1 MSDTRKY
8 LSGHDKRKKRKRV
21 EEFIESQR
29 GAIDRFIVKESKNS
43 SLEDLVNE
51 EKQENNGNELHEGLA
66 IENDIEGDV
75 NEIEDNESGDDLDF
89 KNNYSESD
97 DDAINEV
104 NEEPSSSIPLDIF
117 DPKNWENLD
126 PKWKDQLVEKGP
138 IRDVLTG
145 KGPKDRSNRRFSS
158 DFYTRILPNGQK
170 HHRDWLVY
178 SQALDKAF
186 CFCCKLFKRAP
197 QPSQLANEGYC
208 DWGHLSSRLKEH
220 ETSIEHINY
229 YVSWSELRI
238 RLMKGTTID
247 HAIQDQIKKA
257 KEHWRKVLHRLI
269 SLVKFLAKQNIA
281 FRGSNEKLYDDN
293 NGNFMVVVEMIAE
306 WDSVMREHIE
316 RNTHHHYLSH
326 KIQNELICL
335 LASQIKSSILEII
348 KKAKFFSVILDC
360 TPDVS
365 NQEQMTLVIRCVD
378 VSTSPMKVEEYFLGF
393 LKVDDTTGQGLFEE
407 LQNVLKS
414 FDLDIDNVRGQ
425 GYDNGANMKGR
436 HQGVQKKLLD
446 INPRA
451 LYTPCGCHCLN
462 LTLCDIANSCG
473 KAKDFFGVVQ
483 RIYTI
488 FSHSTK
494 RWKILIDH
502 VTVKGLTLKPLSI
515 TRWESRTESVKAVVL
530 QAQQIREALLQVAEE
545 KGTDSKI
552 RSEAKSLATFELGNF
567 EFLVGMIIWYEILGK
582 VNIVSKSLQSENMLI
597 DVAMTKI
604 KGLIASFEEYRESG
618 FGQAIN
624 TAKELASTME
634 IDPVFLEKRQIY
646 RKRHFDEVTY
656 ESSKVPQESAEE
668 AFRVHYF
675 LFIVDQTI
683 GSLKKRFEQYEEYED
698 LFGFLFTAEKLS
710 SLIDED
716 LKARCKNL
724 ERKLQRKNGTRQDVS
739 DLDGD
744 DLYQELKIIQHILP
758 KETKTASEIL
768 IFLQRMNC
776 FPNSFIAYRILLT
789 IPVTVASAE
798 RSFSKLKLLKSCLR
812 STMTQ
817 TRLNALAMISIE
829 SEFLEKLNYE
839 KLIDD
844 FANKTARRSVFHS

>member
-1 MSDTRKY
+1 MGIILLFAGVRTSKAQGQQLNQYCSFTIFLETSLVRLNFKNFHKIIKKIRMSDTRKY

-29 GAIDRFIVKESKNS
+29 GAIDKFIIKESKNS

-51 EKQENNGNELHEGLA
+51 EKQENNDNELHEGLA

-75 NEIEDNESGDDLDF
+75 NEIEDNEGGDDLDF

-97 DDAINEV
+97 NDAINEV

-126 PKWKDQLVEKGP
+126 PKWKDQLMEKGP

-145 KGPKDRSNRRFSS
+145 KGPKDKSNRRFSS
-158 DFYTRILPNGQK
+158 DFYTRILLNGQK
-170 HHRDWLVY
+170 HHRD
-178 SQALDKAF
+178 KAF
-186 CFCCKLFKRAP
+186 YFCCKLFKRGP
-197 QPSQLANEGYC
+197 QPSQLENEGYC

-281 FRGSNEKLYDDN
+281 FRGSNEKLYNDN
-293 NGNFMVVVEMIAE
+293 NVNFMAAVEMIAE
-306 WDSVMREHIE
+306 WDSLMREHIE

-446 INPRA
+446 INPKA

-545 KGTDSKI
+545 KDTDSKI

-582 VNIVSKSLQSENMLI
+582 VNIVSKSLQYENMLI

-604 KGLIASFEEYRESG
+604 KGLIASFEEYRESE

-624 TAKELASTME
+624 TSKELASTME
-634 IDPVFLEKRQIY
+634 IDPVFPEKDKYIEKDILMRL
-646 RKRHFDEVTY
+646 HM
-656 ESSKVPQESAEE
+656 
-668 AFRVHYF
+668 
-675 LFIVDQTI
+675 
-683 GSLKKRFEQYEEYED
+683 SL
-698 LFGFLFTAEKLS
+698 
-710 SLIDED
+710 
-716 LKARCKNL
+716 
-724 ERKLQRKNGTRQDVS
+724 
-739 DLDGD
+739 
-744 DLYQELKIIQHILP
+744 
-758 KETKTASEIL
+758 
-768 IFLQRMNC
+768 
-776 FPNSFIAYRILLT
+776 
-789 IPVTVASAE
+789 
-798 RSFSKLKLLKSCLR
+798 
-812 STMTQ
+812 
-817 TRLNALAMISIE
+817 
-829 SEFLEKLNYE
+829 
-839 KLIDD
+839 
-844 FANKTARRSVFHS
+844 

>member
-1 MSDTRKY
+1 MAK
-8 LSGHDKRKKRKRV
+8 
-21 EEFIESQR
+21 EEIAEFESELEV
-29 GAIDRFIVKESKNS
+29 ATVKG
-43 SLEDLVNE
+43 EDPIMNLR
-51 EKQENNGNELHEGLA
+51 
-66 IENDIEGDV
+66 EGDV
-75 NEIEDNESGDDLDF
+75 NEIEGNESGDDLDF
-89 KNNYSESD
+89 KNDYSESD

-117 DPKNWENLD
+117 YPKNWENLD
-126 PKWKDQLVEKGP
+126 LKWKDQLVEKGP

-178 SQALDKAF
+178 SKALDKAF
-186 CFCCKLFKRAP
+186 YFCCKLFKRGP
-197 QPSQLANEGYC
+197 QPSQLANERYC

-229 YVSWSELRI
+229 YASWSELRI

-269 SLVKFLAKQNIA
+269 SLVEFLAKQNIA

-293 NGNFMVVVEMIAE
+293 NGNFMTAVEMIAE
-306 WDSVMREHIE
+306 WDSVMKEHIE

-335 LASQIKSSILEII
+335 LASQIKSSILENI
-348 KKAKFFSVILDC
+348 KKAKFFSVIFDC
-360 TPDVS
+360 TPDVR

-378 VSTSPMKVEEYFLGF
+378 VSISPMKVEEYFLGF

-425 GYDNGANMKGR
+425 GYDNGANMKGS
-436 HQGVQKKLLD
+436 GYD
-446 INPRA
+446 
-451 LYTPCGCHCLN
+451 
-462 LTLCDIANSCG
+462 
-473 KAKDFFGVVQ
+473 
-483 RIYTI
+483 
-488 FSHSTK
+488 
-494 RWKILIDH
+494 
-502 VTVKGLTLKPLSI
+502 
-515 TRWESRTESVKAVVL
+515 
-530 QAQQIREALLQVAEE
+530 
-545 KGTDSKI
+545 
-552 RSEAKSLATFELGNF
+552 
-567 EFLVGMIIWYEILGK
+567 ILGK
-582 VNIVSKSLQSENMLI
+582 VNIVRKSLQSENMLI

-634 IDPVFLEKRQIY
+634 INPVFPEKRQIY
-646 RKRHFDEVTY
+646 RKRHFDEVTC
-656 ESSKVPQESAEE
+656 ESSKLPQESAEE
-668 AFRVHYF
+668 AFRIHYF

-683 GSLKKRFEQYEEYED
+683 GSLKKRFEQYEEYEN
-698 LFGFLFTAEKLS
+698 LFGFLFIAEKLS

-758 KETKTASEIL
+758 KEIKTASEIL
-768 IFLQRMNC
+768 IFLQRMNY
-776 FPNSFIAYRILLT
+776 FPNSFITYKILLT

-798 RSFSKLKLLKSCLR
+798 RSFSKLKLLKSYLR

-829 SEFLEKLNYE
+829 SEFLENLNYE

-844 FANKTARRSVFHS
+844 FADKTARRSVFHS